1 MKKVLLAAAVALTL
15 AGCGKTGNK
24 DAEADKNVSMFRSEE
39 VVAKKQLSLPDS
51 LNFYG
56 KDAKVFT
63 ETTVSVCWPETLGGK
78 EPKELQ
84 DSILS
89 IAFGTSKRATLKES
103 LEAMLAEPLGFEGE
117 KGITQKDVDKLP
129 ELSETVHR
137 HSAQLTV
144 TPTSIGK
151 RLVTYSVFLRIPRR
165 SSRQLCDNLC
175 QLRRGEG
182 SGADRGTRVCR
193 RAGVEDCNHA
203 RASVEAGV
211 CRKSACRQGAY
222 CGQLLH

>member
-24 DAEADKNVSMFRSEE
+24 DAEADKSVSMFRTEE

-89 IAFGTSKRATLKES
+89 IVFGTNKRATLK
-103 LEAMLAEPLGFEGE
+103 
-117 KGITQKDVDKLP
+117 
-129 ELSETVHR
+129 
-137 HSAQLTV
+137 
-144 TPTSIGK
+144 
-151 RLVTYSVFLRIPRR
+151 
-165 SSRQLCDNLC
+165 
-175 QLRRGEG
+175 
-182 SGADRGTRVCR
+182 
-193 RAGVEDCNHA
+193 
-203 RASVEAGV
+203 
-211 CRKSACRQGAY
+211 
-222 CGQLLH
+222 

>member
-1 MKKVLLAAAVALTL
+1 MKKILLVAAVALTL

-24 DAEADKNVSMFRSEE
+24 DAEADKNVSMFRTEE

-103 LEAMLAEPLGFEGE
+103 LQNGGFFGSRARL
-117 KGITQKDVDKLP
+117 QSLLP
-129 ELSETVHR
+129 ENYCIVH
-137 HSAQLTV
+137 
-144 TPTSIGK
+144 
-151 RLVTYSVFLRIPRR
+151 
-165 SSRQLCDNLC
+165 
-175 QLRRGEG
+175 
-182 SGADRGTRVCR
+182 
-193 RAGVEDCNHA
+193 
-203 RASVEAGV
+203 
-211 CRKSACRQGAY
+211 
-222 CGQLLH
+222 LLFDG